1 MAIGQFSVGFCGRF
15 SVGNPVFWLWINP
28 PSQGKRLFLSNS
40 QGFRGMITGFPEN
53 IPEGSTNS
61 GE

>member
-1 MAIGQFSVGFCGRF
+1 L
-15 SVGNPVFWLWINP
+15 GNFPWDFAADFLWEI
-28 PSQGKRLFLSNS
+28 LFFGYGLLHRVRGIDFFLCNS